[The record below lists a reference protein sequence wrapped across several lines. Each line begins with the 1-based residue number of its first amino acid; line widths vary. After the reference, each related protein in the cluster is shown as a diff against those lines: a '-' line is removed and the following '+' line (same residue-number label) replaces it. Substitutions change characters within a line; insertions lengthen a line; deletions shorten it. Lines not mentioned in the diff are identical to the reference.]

1 VARDRC
7 QAGVAEGLGGD
18 AGVTQAL
25 LQEGARSDTRRLVVA
40 DRDPL
45 PSAAA
50 AILEDGPVIH
60 QDPS

>member
-1 VARDRC
+1 M
-7 QAGVAEGLGGD
+7 AEGLGGD